1 MSKLAVILT
10 TNKAREGVGQYSA
23 LYYDLFV
30 IDYETDGSY
39 KYQAIKKLIEDRDM
53 LNTYDFFWF
62 PDYDI
67 KINDADLRK
76 LVKLTRA
83 SGFDLSQ
90 PSLSSDSFA
99 SWELTKHVPNSLTRE
114 TNFVEIMCPLFT
126 SVFLKEM
133 LWTFDLNFSGWGL
146 DHLWFAMSGNYKLG
160 IIDAVQVTHAK
171 PISSHT
177 WILPNGK
184 TAQEEMQDLLIEFGI
199 GHE

>member
-1 MSKLAVILT
+1 MIDKHFIRYVD
-10 TNKAREGVGQYSA
+10 G
-23 LYYDLFV
+23 LFV
-30 IDYETDGSY
+30 IDYETENSY
-39 KYQAIKKLIEDRDM
+39 KYHAIKKLIEARDM
-53 LNTYDFFWF
+53 LNHYDFFWF

-76 LVKLTRA
+76 LVKLSRA

-99 SWELTKHVPNSLTRE
+99 SWDITKHVPNSLTRE

-146 DHLWFAMSGNYKLG
+146 DHLWFAMSGNCKLG
-160 IIDAVQVTHAK
+160 IIDAVQVTHVK
-171 PISSHT
+171 PVSSHT

-184 TAQEEMQDLLIEFGI
+184 TSQQEMQD
-199 GHE
+199 

>member
-10 TNKAREGVGQYSA
+10 TNKAHNGVGQYSA

-30 IDYETDGSY
+30 IDYETEGSY
-39 KYQAIKKLIEDRDM
+39 KYHAIKNLIEARDM
-53 LNTYDFFWF
+53 LNTYDYFWF

-76 LVKLTRA
+76 LVKLSRA

-90 PSLSSDSFA
+90 PSLSSDSFT
-99 SWELTKHVPNSLTRE
+99 SWDITKHVPNSLTRE

-126 SVFLKEM
+126 SAFLKAM

-146 DHLWFAMSGNYKLG
+146 DHLWFAMSGNCKLG

-184 TAQEEMQDLLIEFGI
+184 TPLIEMQDLLIEFGI